1 MTRPTAVIAEDEL
14 PQRQEL
20 RALLHDLWPELDV
33 VAECADGLAALDA
46 LEQHRPQVAFLD
58 IRMPGVSGL
67 EVARAAG
74 EHCQVIF
81 ITAYEEYALR
91 AFDEG
96 AVDYLQKPV
105 SRDRLKLAVE
115 RTRTRLGNGT
125 QVDMAALIDL
135 VQARLGPGGKQG
147 IKWITASVGNSM
159 KMFSIDEVL
168 FFQAQDKYT
177 RVVTAESEGH
187 IRTPLKELLGAGL
200 GNLLAGA
207 SQRDRARRC
216 DPRGGE
222 GRGWQAAPHHP
233 RPRGSAARQQR
244 FSVPLPR
251 HVNGDIPHFVVTIG
265 LTAMAGALVRVACL
279 GNANANG
286 AARGAARQVLSGEH
300 SQDLQRAA
308 THYPRS
314 PPDCYNEMR
323 NVPIYSTAMGR
334 PGEPVAPFRRSGVNT
349 NMNR

>member
-58 IRMPGVSGL
+58 IRMPGISGL

-74 EHCQVIF
+74 DHCQVIF

-105 SRDRLKLAVE
+105 ARDRLRRALE
-115 RTRTRLGNGT
+115 RTRARLGSGA

-135 VQARLGPGGKQG
+135 VQSRLAPGGKS
-147 IKWITASVGNSM
+147 IKWITASVGNTL

-177 RVVTAESEGH
+177 RVATAESEGH
-187 IRTPLKELLGAGL
+187 IRTPLKELVTALDSETFWQVHRSVIVRVGAIRTVEKEEDGKL
-200 GNLLAGA
+200 RLTVRGHAEVLPVSSA
-207 SQRDRARRC
+207 SQYRF
-216 DPRGGE
+216 RG
-222 GRGWQAAPHHP
+222 
-233 RPRGSAARQQR
+233 
-244 FSVPLPR
+244 
-251 HVNGDIPHFVVTIG
+251 
-265 LTAMAGALVRVACL
+265 M
-279 GNANANG
+279 
-286 AARGAARQVLSGEH
+286 
-300 SQDLQRAA
+300 
-308 THYPRS
+308 
-314 PPDCYNEMR
+314 
-323 NVPIYSTAMGR
+323 
-334 PGEPVAPFRRSGVNT
+334 
-349 NMNR
+349 